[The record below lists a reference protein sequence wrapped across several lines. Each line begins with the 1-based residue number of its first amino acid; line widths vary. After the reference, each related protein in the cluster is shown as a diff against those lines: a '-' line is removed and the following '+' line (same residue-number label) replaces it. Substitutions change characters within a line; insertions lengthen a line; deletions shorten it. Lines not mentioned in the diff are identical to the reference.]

1 MIYLNKKKKMIYF
14 YIEREACNYIYF
26 ILLLLIFPISNK
38 TLLYQIINTI

>member
-14 YIEREACNYIYF
+14 YIEREACNYIDF
-26 ILLLLIFPISNK
+26 ILLIFPISNK